1 MGGGRLTKTAMESM
15 WRDRLLSMDLRRR
28 VAINE
33 KLGNCMSGGIKLLLQ
48 NLVFFP
54 ILMHSLRVQLHL
66 GPELLLRAPNIC
78 HPSEDEVEALHNL
91 LPVSIILTRS
101 MRHCVEHK
109 LGLHGWLGGAVVTA
123 RKSIQ
128 AEKRKWIAIPPAR
141 LTKCGGIT
149 KSQRTKAQIKTDGIL
164 RNTNESESRNTD
176 LEPRTRSDVPQ
187 LQPKWREENLCGRWR
202 RNG

>member
-109 LGLHGWLGGAVVTA
+109 LGLHGWLGRRRGDRPQVDPSREEKMDSNSA
-123 RKSIQ
+123 RKAHQ
-128 AEKRKWIAIPPAR
+128 VWRNHKIPAN
-141 LTKCGGIT
+141 
-149 KSQRTKAQIKTDGIL
+149 KSSDQDR
-164 RNTNESESRNTD
+164 RNTAEHQRIGEQEHRSRTTNAFRCPPT
-176 LEPRTRSDVPQ
+176 TT
-187 LQPKWREENLCGRWR
+187 
-202 RNG
+202 